1 MTQEVK
7 AGKQDVQPR
16 VKADLAAR
24 RSGGELLAG
33 RGKAGLRD
41 GVVLLVELKGDGVAR
56 LRGDIRGLEG
66 QGAAAD
72 DDLVVL
78 GSARRCR
85 RSGRGC
91 DARRGGSGTDRGGSR
106 RLGSGITHGGCL
118 ESCEL
123 VSRVD
128 GEDHALLTVARLAT
142 VYPDWFGVGHGELC
156 LLERTVGVV
165 VGHGDTDK
173 RNQTRAGREKG
184 RDTYKPESKPP
195 AAGLQGLSKVDCVAE

>member
-7 AGKQDVQPR
+7 TGKQDVQPR

-41 GVVLLVELKGDGVAR
+41 SVVLLVELKGDGVAR

-78 GSARRCR
+78 GSA
-85 RSGRGC
+85 
-91 DARRGGSGTDRGGSR
+91 
-106 RLGSGITHGGCL
+106 
-118 ESCEL
+118 
-123 VSRVD
+123 
-128 GEDHALLTVARLAT
+128 
-142 VYPDWFGVGHGELC
+142 
-156 LLERTVGVV
+156 
-165 VGHGDTDK
+165 
-173 RNQTRAGREKG
+173 
-184 RDTYKPESKPP
+184 
-195 AAGLQGLSKVDCVAE
+195 